1 MPLPSAENHRPS
13 TTVIGPDTHIKG
25 EMVFDSTARILGTFE
40 GRIIAK
46 GEVQI
51 GESANCKASVE
62 GTTVIVDGAI
72 EGDVLARERVQLNA
86 RARVTGDV
94 VAATMVVAEG
104 ASFVGHCR
112 VGAEAAKAAGIPKT
126 PEGTGYGVT
135 EARRVRPV
143 VTAGNGASGGRSD
156 MEATLAGLEA
166 RLSGLG
172 RGKQPAETGHT
183 NGAEND

>member
-1 MPLPSAENHRPS
+1 MPLPSAENHRTN

-25 EMVFDSTARILGTFE
+25 EMVFDSTARILGSFE
-40 GRIIAK
+40 GKIIAK

-62 GTTVIVDGAI
+62 GTTVIVDGII

-86 RARVTGDV
+86 RARVNGDV

-104 ASFVGHCR
+104 ASFTGHCR
-112 VGAEAAKAAGIPKT
+112 VGADAAKSI
-126 PEGTGYGVT
+126 GVPRSPDGNAPGVS
-135 EARRVRPV
+135 EARKIRPV
-143 VTAGNGASGGRSD
+143 VTTGNGAPRSNGD

-166 RLSGLG
+166 RLSGIG
-172 RGKQPAETGHT
+172 RAKPAEAAHQ
-183 NGAEND
+183 NGADND